1 MADDYTYVT
10 AQGVI
15 LPDTADLLA
24 QVQTEWRDVLGADL
38 IVTPDTPQGVMIV
51 AETLAR
57 DAVVRN
63 NAALANQINPDLAGG
78 VFLDAIWGLTG
89 GQRLQATRSVI
100 TGAIVS
106 GVPGATIPQGTRAS
120 VGSGGNIFRTT
131 GSVTLDAGGTATVN
145 FQSVEFGP
153 VSAGA
158 NSLTQIVDGVL
169 GWETVTNP
177 TAAVLGDS
185 TESDEAARE
194 RRRQTLSIQ
203 NVALPEAIVSALYAT
218 PEVTAVLFRENYTD
232 APVTIEGVEIAP
244 HSIFVVVDGG
254 LDSDVAASLL
264 ANKSLG
270 CGWTGDLTV
279 PTVEPVSGQTYDVS
293 FQRPDPVTIYASVTV
308 RQVAG
313 SGGNPATIV
322 REAIEAYAAGDQDGE
337 EGLTIGADV
346 SPFELA
352 GAINRAAPDLYV
364 SDVQVGTAPGVLGP
378 TPVNI
383 TITQRAQIIAGNI
396 TVAVT

>member
-1 MADDYTYVT
+1 MADAYSYVV
-10 AQGVI
+10 AQGVVV
-15 LPDTADLLA
+15 PDTADLLA
-24 QVQTEWRDVLGADL
+24 QVQTEWRETLGEDL

-89 GQRLQATRSVI
+89 GQRLQATRS
-100 TGAIVS
+100 TIVAAVVA
-106 GVPGATIPQGTRAS
+106 GVPGAVIPQGARAS
-120 VGSGGNIFRTT
+120 VGSGGSIFSTT
-131 GSVTLDAGGTATVN
+131 GSVTLGAGGTATVN

-153 VSAGA
+153 IAAGA

-177 TAAVLGDS
+177 TAATLGET

-203 NVALPEAIVSALYAT
+203 NVALPEAIISALYAT

-232 APVTIEGVEIAP
+232 AIITIEGVDIDP

-254 LDSDVAASLL
+254 TDTDVATSLL

-270 CGWTGDLTV
+270 CGWTGDTTV
-279 PTVEPVSGQTYDVS
+279 AVVEPVSGQSYNVS
-293 FQRPDPVTIYASVTV
+293 FQRPDPVTIYVSVAV

-313 SGGNPATIV
+313 AGGSPATVV
-322 REAIEAYAAGDQDGE
+322 REAILAYAAGDQDGE

-364 SDVQVGTAPGVLGP
+364 SDVQVGVAPGALGP
-378 TPVNI
+378 TPVSI
-383 TITQRAQIIAGNI
+383 TITERAQIIAGNI